1 MIDAGYQLFEKRGRR
16 YIPWGNGVTHQWDY
30 DEMPIGQFRL
40 IHCPAPGHYRMTTAV
55 TPDRAAFLA
64 AAMEAEHE
72 MIEVMQAAAM
82 ARFEERTRSTP
93 LTPEQLAIIER
104 FRIEMATT
112 GALLPT
118 WWTTASAADIAR
130 AGIDAVRR
138 RVEP

>member
-1 MIDAGYQLFEKRGRR
+1 
-16 YIPWGNGVTHQWDY
+16 
-30 DEMPIGQFRL
+30 
-40 IHCPAPGHYRMTTAV
+40 
-55 TPDRAAFLA
+55 
-64 AAMEAEHE
+64 MEAEHE